1 MTILAFGS
9 RRSAS
14 AQLGQSHVERPP
26 PLPPL
31 LAPVFLV
38 WLVGGLFSGDVRLFD
53 FDFDVVVDTPDD
65 EEPDEFSCFMAASV
79 D

>member
-1 MTILAFGS
+1 
-9 RRSAS
+9 
-14 AQLGQSHVERPP
+14 
-26 PLPPL
+26 

-38 WLVGGLFSGDVRLFD
+38 WLAGGLFSGDVRLFD
-53 FDFDVVVDTPDD
+53 FDFDAVVDTPDD